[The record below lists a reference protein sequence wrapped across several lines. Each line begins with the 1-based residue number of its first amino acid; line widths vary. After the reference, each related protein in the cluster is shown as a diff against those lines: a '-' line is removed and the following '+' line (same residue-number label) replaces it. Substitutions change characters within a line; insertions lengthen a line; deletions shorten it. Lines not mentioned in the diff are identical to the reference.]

1 MNEHGSEDGMNEPIE
16 QELMGLP
23 ERAMELG
30 AIERIEDALAA
41 EAVLGPAIIEP
52 EPGLLSRRVPVWGML
67 AACLL
72 LTCGAGVLGWMV
84 KPVETVE
91 RIRVVTEPAPEPAP
105 TVKEETP
112 KATPIVEIVRLER
125 PLFER
130 PSDRTG
136 IDPSRWTMGH

>member
-1 MNEHGSEDGMNEPIE
+1 MNEHGSEDAMNEPIE
-16 QELMGLP
+16 QDLMGLP

-41 EAVLGPAIIEP
+41 EAVLGPVYIEP
-52 EPGLLSRRVPVWGML
+52 KPGLLSRRVPLWAML

-91 RIRVVTEPAPEPAP
+91 RIRVVTEPAP
-105 TVKEETP
+105 TVEEETP
-112 KATPIVEIVRLER
+112 TATPVVEIVRLER

-136 IDPSRWTMGH
+136 IEPSRWTMGH